1 MHLTLREQGI
11 CAKLKIME
19 PYLYALCAN
28 LSFAL
33 GSVFFAHFSRR
44 FSSLWMNCVKA
55 NVGLFCFL
63 ITILLTSGFHSI
75 SLLNFTIFFIS
86 GFLALGI
93 GDLFLL
99 QAFKQLGPGRTMVLF
114 GFQPLIIGSLSFL
127 FFNQNISGEK
137 LYAVLF
143 LILCLLTF
151 SYEIRKRT
159 GKWDVLNLG
168 IAFTAILIDA
178 IGVIISRYAFNM
190 NESITGFEGNFYRCF
205 GAVCAYVL
213 ISFFKPIKLL
223 ETFKTLPVKT
233 IGFVLLGAF
242 LGTFLSLAFYLEAI
256 KTGHLASISAISI
269 TAVMF
274 SSLFESLWEKKMPS
288 KFLFIAFG
296 FFGVGMWILLT

>member
-1 MHLTLREQGI
+1 
-11 CAKLKIME
+11 ME
-19 PYLYALCAN
+19 PYVYALCAN

-63 ITILLTSGFHSI
+63 IVILLTSGFHDI
-75 SLLNFTIFFIS
+75 SPVNFAIFFIS

-99 QAFKQLGPGRTMVLF
+99 EAFKQLGPGRTMVLF
-114 GFQPLIIGSLSFL
+114 GFQPLIIGGLSFI
-127 FFNQNISGEK
+127 FFNQVISGERI
-137 LYAVLF
+137 YAVIF

-159 GKWDVLNLG
+159 GQWDVKNIG
-168 IAFTAILIDA
+168 IAFIAILIDA

-190 NESITGFEGNFYRCF
+190 NEEITAFEGNFYRCF
-205 GAVCAYVL
+205 GAVCAYIL
-213 ISFFKPIKLL
+213 ISFFKPIKLV
-223 ETFKTLPVKT
+223 ETFKSLSRKT
-233 IGFVLLGAF
+233 IGYVILGAF
-242 LGTFLSLAFYLEAI
+242 LGTFLSLAFYLQAI

-274 SSLFESLWEKKMPS
+274 ASLFESIWEKKMPS
-288 KFLFIAFG
+288 KFLFIAFV
-296 FFGVGMWILLT
+296 FFGVGMWILLS

>member
-1 MHLTLREQGI
+1 M
-11 CAKLKIME
+11 LKFLLME
-19 PYLYALCAN
+19 PYIYALCAN

-55 NVGLFCFL
+55 NVGLACFFL
-63 ITILLTSGFHSI
+63 VIISTSGFHDI
-75 SLLNFTIFFIS
+75 SLINFTIFFIS

-114 GFQPLIIGSLSFL
+114 GFQPLIIGGLSFL
-127 FFNQNISGEK
+127 FFDQRISGDR
-137 LYAVLF
+137 LYAVIF
-143 LILCLLTF
+143 LILCLVTF

-159 GKWDVLNLG
+159 GQWDVLNLS
-168 IAFTAILIDA
+168 IAFAAILIDA

-190 NESITGFEGNFYRCF
+190 NESITAFEGNFYRCF

-213 ISFFKPIKLL
+213 ISFFKPIKLI
-223 ETFKTLPVKT
+223 ETFKSLSKRT
-233 IGFVLLGAF
+233 IGYVFLGAF
-242 LGTFLSLAFYLEAI
+242 LGTFLSLAFYLQAI

-274 SSLFESLWEKKMPS
+274 ASLFESIWEKKMPS
-288 KFLFIAFG
+288 KF
-296 FFGVGMWILLT
+296 